1 MKYING
7 KFYRELEN
15 EKYIIHDGKIM
26 FETKMPKSLKTRY
39 EVIFNTKITK
49 TQSVVELDDGTLK
62 LLDSKTRN
70 QKNLPKTS

>member
-7 KFYRELEN
+7 NFYEELEN

-39 EVIFNTKITK
+39 EIMFDTKLTK
-49 TQSVVELDDGTLK
+49 AQTIVELDDGTLQ
-62 LLDSKTRN
+62 LMESQN
-70 QKNLPKTS
+70 QKNLPKMK

>member
-7 KFYRELEN
+7 KFFKELEN

-39 EVIFNTKITK
+39 EVIFNTKLTK
-49 TQSVVELDDGTLK
+49 TQTVVELDDGTLQ
-62 LLDSKTRN
+62 LLESQN
-70 QKNLPKTS
+70 QKNLQKMK

>member
-39 EVIFNTKITK
+39 EVIFNTKLTK
-49 TQSVVELDDGTLK
+49 TQTVVELDDG
-62 LLDSKTRN
+62 LLQLLESQN
-70 QKNLPKTS
+70 QKNLQKMK

>member
-7 KFYRELEN
+7 KFYKELEN

-39 EVIFNTKITK
+39 EVVFDTKLTK
-49 TQSVVELDDGTLK
+49 SQTVVELDDGTLK
-62 LLDSKTRN
+62 LLESQTQN
-70 QKNLPKTS
+70 PKN

>member
-7 KFYRELEN
+7 KFYKELEN

-39 EVIFNTKITK
+39 EVIFNTKLTK
-49 TQSVVELDDGTLK
+49 TQTVVELDDGTLQ
-62 LLDSKTRN
+62 LLESQN
-70 QKNLPKTS
+70 QKNLPKMK